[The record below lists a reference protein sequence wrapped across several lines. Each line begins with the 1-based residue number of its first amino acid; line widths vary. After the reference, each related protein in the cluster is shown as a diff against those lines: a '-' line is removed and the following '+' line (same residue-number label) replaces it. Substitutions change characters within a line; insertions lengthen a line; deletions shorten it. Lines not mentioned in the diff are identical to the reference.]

1 MHFLHTGKLTT
12 VMFILQAS
20 EALTQH
26 LQVFTHN
33 LQEMQSNQH
42 IYSLLVLRF
51 WLPGLYGLNILQ
63 SFLQQLQAQLLAINS
78 RMGKSRQFSKP
89 SPLHAVQDTSCNP
102 HQYNSLREKMGILEK
117 IAEIEK
123 EIARTQKNK
132 GIIWNAC
139 MSIQADFSWLSWA
152 SGSVR
157 RLPTSSHGI
166 PFGYTESQAS

>member
-20 EALTQH
+20 EALTQR
-26 LQVFTHN
+26 LQVFIHN

-42 IYSLLVLRF
+42 IYSLLVLRS
-51 WLPGLYGLNILQ
+51 WLPEAVWQLNISQ
-63 SFLQQLQAQLLAINS
+63 SFLQQLQPQLLAINS

-89 SPLHAVQDTSCNP
+89 SPLHAVQDTSCNS
-102 HQYNSLREKMGILEK
+102 HQYSSLREKMGILEK

-139 MSIQADFSWLSWA
+139 MSIQALFLAVLSFWLC
-152 SGSVR
+152 
-157 RLPTSSHGI
+157 SSSPYLQPRNPI
-166 PFGYTESQAS
+166 WVYWKPS